1 MSKTEKKNKNL
12 SFEYHLDKA
21 KEIVAKLESGDC
33 DLDKML
39 TLYEDG
45 INSLK
50 FCNQKLNEFE
60 DKIAVIKE
68 DMNNKVNPDDTK

>member
-1 MSKTEKKNKNL
+1 MSKTEKKNNNL